1 MSRDDQLQ
9 QRRHRI
15 PHVETYDV
23 TVDELD
29 QIELESMS
37 VGQDFSFG
45 SVCLTAALS
54 FLITIVTVPI
64 ESERAWNSFLIIML
78 VGFIGAAYFG
88 IRWYRGK
95 KHGVLVIER
104 IREREIGPYGEEG
117 REIKANEAAD
127 LPAEESAE

>member
-1 MSRDDQLQ
+1 MPGDDQLQ

-29 QIELESMS
+29 QIERESMS

-45 SVCLTAALS
+45 SVGLTAALA
-54 FLITIVTVPI
+54 FLITLLTVRI
-64 ESERAWNSFLIIML
+64 ESERIWNSFLIMMTL
-78 VGFIGAAYFG
+78 GFIGAAYFG
-88 IRWYRGK
+88 IRWYREK

-104 IREREIGPYGEEG
+104 IRKREIGPYGEAG
-117 REIKANEAAD
+117 GEIKANEAAD
-127 LPAEESAE
+127 LPAGESTE

>member
-1 MSRDDQLQ
+1 MEDGFTHKFCGR
-9 QRRHRI
+9 
-15 PHVETYDV
+15 P
-23 TVDELD
+23 
-29 QIELESMS
+29 
-37 VGQDFSFG
+37 DFSFG

-64 ESERAWNSFLIIML
+64 ESERAWNSFLSIML